1 MKPVRFISAL
11 LLCAV
16 AVAFTPASKKDHWKE
31 LFNGKDLSGWD
42 TYIGPDLD
50 DTGKPITGT
59 PVGLNNDPRHVFTI
73 AKDNGENV
81 IRISGENWGA
91 IITKNEYENYHLQLQ
106 FKWGSLSWAQK
117 KGKKKDSGLLY
128 HSVGKY
134 GADYGA
140 WMRAQEFQI
149 EEGNT
154 GDYWGCAGGEADIP
168 ANKKSETDYIYDPRG
183 TLLRFSQGSKQ
194 SRHCIKQGDAEN
206 PSGQWN
212 TLDLYCHGDT
222 SVHVVNGKV
231 MMVLY
236 HNQQSESG
244 QDLPLTKGRIQLQ
257 SEGAELFYR
266 NIRIQTINNLPG
278 ELVGQK

>member
-1 MKPVRFISAL
+1 MKHIKFSLIL
-11 LLCAV
+11 FFCAV
-16 AVAFTPASKKDHWKE
+16 AAAFAPFSSKEHWRP

-42 TYIGPDLD
+42 SYIGPDLD
-50 DTGKPITGT
+50 DNGKPTT
-59 PVGLNNDPRHVFTI
+59 TVPVGLNNDPRHVFTVVP
-73 AKDNGENV
+73 DNGENV
-81 IRISGENWGA
+81 IRVSGQNWGG
-91 IITKNEYENYHLQLQ
+91 IITKNEFENYHLQLQ
-106 FKWGSLSWAQK
+106 FKWGSLSWGQK

-140 WMRAQEFQI
+140 WMRAQELQI

-168 ANKKSETDYIYDPRG
+168 ADKKSETDYIYDPRG

-194 SRHCIKQGDAEN
+194 GRHCVKQSDAEN

-222 SVHVVNGKV
+222 SIHVVNGKV

-236 HNQQSESG
+236 HNQQSQDG
-244 QDLPLTKGRIQLQ
+244 KDLPLTKGRIQLQ
-257 SEGAELFYR
+257 SEGAELFFKD
-266 NIRIQTINNLPG
+266 IRIQSINNLPDSFI
-278 ELVGQK
+278 KK

>member
-1 MKPVRFISAL
+1 MRSVKFIPVL

-16 AVAFTPASKKDHWKE
+16 ALAFTGPSKKGHWKQ
-31 LFNGKDLSGWD
+31 LFNGKDLSAWD

-50 DTGKPITGT
+50 DSGKPITGM
-59 PVGLNNDPRHVFTI
+59 PVGLNNDPRHVFTVV
-73 AKDNGENV
+73 ADNGENV
-81 IRISGENWGA
+81 IRVSGQNWGA
-91 IITKNEYENYHLQLQ
+91 IVTKNEFENYHLQLQ
-106 FKWGSLSWAQK
+106 FKWGLLSWGQK

-140 WMRAQEFQI
+140 WMRGQEFQI

-168 ANKKSETDYIYDPRG
+168 ADKKSETDYVYDPRG
-183 TLLRFSQGSKQ
+183 TLLRFSQESKQ

-206 PSGQWN
+206 PTGQWN

-222 SVHVVNGKV
+222 SIHVVNGKV
-231 MMVLY
+231 MMILY
-236 HNQQSESG
+236 NNQQFDNGHE
-244 QDLPLTKGRIQLQ
+244 LPLTKGKIQIQ
-257 SEGAELFYR
+257 SEGAEVFYR
-266 NIRIQTINNLPG
+266 NIQIQAIDKLPVD
-278 ELVGQK
+278 LIRQ